1 MQGHGVSL
9 ADQDDRGHEP
19 EAVGRSGN
27 EYPSHDG
34 SFLFARSGCLA
45 SHLARAAR
53 TYAARRRA
61 LIAGLRSLRLR
72 ISGVDAGLH
81 LVADLPAGADEAEVQ
96 RRLAEAGLAVD
107 VLGQFSTAPLDRRA
121 LVCGYALL
129 PETQAAAAAGL
140 IGGAV
145 AAAQ

>member
-1 MQGHGVSL
+1 ISAPAGDALAHFIAAGH
-9 ADQDDRGHEP
+9 
-19 EAVGRSGN
+19 
-27 EYPSHDG
+27 
-34 SFLFARSGCLA
+34 LA

-53 TYAARRRA
+53 TYAGRRRS
-61 LIAGLRSLRLR
+61 LLAGLRSVGLR

-81 LVADLPAGADEAEVQ
+81 LVADLPPGADEADVQ

-129 PETQAAAAAGL
+129 PETQAAAAAAV
-140 IGGAV
+140 IASVARSV

>member
-1 MQGHGVSL
+1 MIAPPDLRQPVRDALARTDERISAPAGDALAYFITSGH
-9 ADQDDRGHEP
+9 
-19 EAVGRSGN
+19 
-27 EYPSHDG
+27 
-34 SFLFARSGCLA
+34 LA